1 MDYHGARVA
10 APGIPEAN
18 SILLPSPNWP
28 TIDTIEPLER
38 EFGVRVMT
46 ASQAAIWD
54 ALRLAGITD
63 RITGYGRLL
72 ADFID
77 DESQLARL
85 SMRSLT

>member
-1 MDYHGARVA
+1 MGRALLRQH
-10 APGIPEAN
+10 PEAD

-28 TIDTIEPLER
+28 TIDAIEPLEQ

-72 ADFID
+72 A
-77 DESQLARL
+77 EY
-85 SMRSLT
+85 